1 MEWRSRDPRPRA
13 AKRARPRGPRPPAGE
28 AEDGRRDLAAKPAGE
43 HHQHTAWQ
51 PPFISLMAEV
61 GAVVAMTVDG
71 AVLECRASTLDK
83 TKPAL

>member
-1 MEWRSRDPRPRA
+1 VW
-13 AKRARPRGPRPPAGE
+13 
-28 AEDGRRDLAAKPAGE
+28 
-43 HHQHTAWQ
+43 QHTAWQ